1 MRISDWSSD
10 VCSSDLKGIKAA
22 RHGLQY
28 LLWRTGLLT
37 SNVIE
42 SGAFVDTNGS
52 GRPDI
57 QIHVTPRLVGDFDRA
72 PPPGHG
78 ITLNPCILRPTSRGT
93 VKLRSAD
100 PKDSPMLVANNLTKR
115 EDVETL
121 MRGLRL
127 SRRILRAPALAAV
140 VDSEI
145 LPSTDEHISD
155 SDLEQ
160 IGRKVRSE
168 EHTSELQSL
177 MRN

>member
-1 MRISDWSSD
+1 MRISDWGSD
-10 VCSSDLKGIKAA
+10 VCCSD
-22 RHGLQY
+22 H
-28 LLWRTGLLT
+28 
-37 SNVIE
+37 
-42 SGAFVDTNGS
+42 
-52 GRPDI
+52 

-100 PKDSPMLVANNLTKR
+100 PKDSPMLVANNLTTR

-140 VDSEI
+140 VARER
-145 LPSTDEHISD
+145 L
-155 SDLEQ
+155 
-160 IGRKVRSE
+160 E

-177 MRN
+177 LLITYAAF

>member
-100 PKDSPMLVANNLTKR
+100 PKDSPML
-115 EDVETL
+115 
-121 MRGLRL
+121 
-127 SRRILRAPALAAV
+127 
-140 VDSEI
+140 
-145 LPSTDEHISD
+145 
-155 SDLEQ
+155 
-160 IGRKVRSE
+160 RSE

-177 MRN
+177 MRNSYAVFCLK